1 MLEFVTE
8 KKSVWEYIRE
18 CEKPIALYG
27 MGDGAE
33 KIIRAM
39 QRVGRKPDAVFASD
53 GFARHNNFCGYTVK
67 SLFETEAE
75 LGDFLILLSFATE
88 RQDVLELIYSVAER
102 HELLAPDVPVI
113 DGTEIFDL
121 DFLYK
126 NAENIQK
133 VYDLLQDEQSK
144 KVFADC
150 INYKISGKIEYLRHC
165 ETQKSEMY
173 LTLIKPCENETYVDL
188 GAYNGDTVREFLSF
202 TDGKYKSIHALEPDR
217 KNFMKLTKSCEGLEN
232 VFLHNKGA
240 HSKKDTL
247 FFDGRAGRNSA
258 LSQKGTISVEVDSVD
273 NLCFDFAPTII
284 KFDVEG
290 AEKEALVGC
299 EKTIKAHKPR
309 LMVSAYHKSED
320 IFELPLLIKKLCPEY
335 KIYLRHHPYVPCWET
350 NCYAL

>member
-8 KKSVWEYIRE
+8 KVSVWEYIRG
-18 CEKPIALYG
+18 CKKPIALYG

-39 QRVGRKPDAVFASD
+39 QKVGRKPDAVFASE
-53 GFARHNNFCGYTVK
+53 GFARHNNFCGYIVK
-67 SLFETEAE
+67 NLSEVEEE
-75 LGDFLILLSFATE
+75 LGEFLILLSFATE
-88 RQDVLELIYSVAER
+88 REDVLELIYSTAER

-121 DFLYK
+121 DFLNK
-126 NAENIQK
+126 NAEKLQA
-133 VYDLLQDEQSK
+133 VYDMLADEKSK
-144 KVFADC
+144 EVFADC

-165 ETQKSEMY
+165 ETKKDEMY
-173 LTLIKPCENETYVDL
+173 KTLICPAENEVYVDL
-188 GAYNGDTVREFLSF
+188 GAYNGDTVGEMLSY
-202 TDGKYKSIHALEPDR
+202 TNGRYKSIHALEPDK
-217 KNFMKLTKSCEGLEN
+217 KNFNKLSKSCEGFEN
-232 VFLHNKGA
+232 VFLHNKGV

-258 LSQKGTISVEVDSVD
+258 LSQNGKIAVEVDSVD
-273 NLCFDFAPTII
+273 NLCFEFAPTII

-290 AEKEALVGC
+290 AEKEALIGC
-299 EKTIKAHKPR
+299 EKTIKAYKPK

-320 IFELPLLIKKLCPEY
+320 IFELPLLIKELCPEY
-335 KIYLRHHPYVPCWET
+335 KIYFRHHPYIPCWET

>member
-8 KKSVWEYIRE
+8 KKSVWEYIRD

-33 KIIRAM
+33 KIMRAM

-53 GFARHNNFCGYTVK
+53 GFARHNSFCGYTVK
-67 SLFETEAE
+67 SLSETEAE

-88 RQDVLELIYSVAER
+88 REDVLELIYSVAER

-121 DFLYK
+121 DFLNK
-126 NAENIQK
+126 NAEKLQT
-133 VYDLLQDEQSK
+133 VYDMLGDEKSK
-144 KVFADC
+144 EAFADC
-150 INYKISGKIEYLRHC
+150 LNYKISGKIEYLRHC
-165 ETQKSEMY
+165 ETPKKEVY
-173 LTLIKPCENETYVDL
+173 ENLIRPNKDEVFVDL

-202 TDGKYKSIHALEPDR
+202 ADGYRSIHALEPDK
-217 KNFMKLTKSCEGLEN
+217 KNFAKLTKSCEGLEN
-232 VFLHNKGA
+232 IFLHNKGA
-240 HSKKDTL
+240 HSKKDIL
-247 FFDGRAGRNSA
+247 FFDGRAGRNS
-258 LSQKGTISVEVDSVD
+258 SISKNGKTPVEVDSVD
-273 NLCFDFAPTII
+273 NLCFDFAPTVI

-290 AEKEALVGC
+290 AEKEALIGC
-299 EKTIKAHKPR
+299 EKTIKAYKPK

-335 KIYLRHHPYVPCWET
+335 KIYLRHHPYIPCWET